1 MYRFKSKADGD
12 LLMMAPVGD
21 QILRII
27 GREPAPQGIIEVGA
41 IPGAI
46 AALEQAIAAA
56 AAADAER
63 KRARA
68 AGLEDDDES
77 TRGSV
82 AVGLGQRAWPLLEMM
97 RRSLAERA
105 DIVWGV

>member
-12 LLMMAPVGD
+12 LLLMAPIGD

-27 GREPAPQGIIEVGA
+27 GREPAPQGIIELAA
-41 IPGAI
+41 IPAAI
-46 AALEQAIAAA
+46 AALEQAIAI
-56 AAADAER
+56 ADAER

-68 AGLEDDDES
+68 AGGDDDDEAA
-77 TRGSV
+77 GGAA

>member
-12 LLMMAPVGD
+12 LIMMAPVGD
-21 QILRII
+21 QLLRII
-27 GREPAPQGIIEVGA
+27 GREPAARGIIEVA
-41 IPGAI
+41 ALPQAI

-56 AAADAER
+56 E
-63 KRARA
+63 RARGDA
-68 AGLEDDDES
+68 RQADDDDDEDA
-77 TRGSV
+77 GG
-82 AVGLGQRAWPLLEMM
+82 ANAIGLQQRAWPLLELM

>member
-12 LLMMAPVGD
+12 LIMMAPVGD
-21 QILRII
+21 QLLRII
-27 GREPAPQGIIEVGA
+27 GRDPAPKGIIEVA
-41 IPGAI
+41 ALPQAI

-56 AAADAER
+56 ELARVDARKAD
-63 KRARA
+63 
-68 AGLEDDDES
+68 DDDEE
-77 TRGSV
+77 GG
-82 AVGLGQRAWPLLEMM
+82 ANAIGLQQRAWPLLEMM

>member
-27 GREPAPQGIIEVGA
+27 GREPAPQGIIELARIPAA
-41 IPGAI
+41 IS
-46 AALEQAIAAA
+46 ALEQAIAQ
-56 AAADAER
+56 ADAER
-63 KRARA
+63 RQARDAGLDDERDA
-68 AGLEDDDES
+68 AG
-77 TRGSV
+77 GAV
-82 AVGLGQRAWPLLEMM
+82 AVGLGQRAWPMLEMM
-97 RRSLAERA
+97 RRSLAEHA

>member
-12 LLMMAPVGD
+12 LIMMAPVGD
-21 QILRII
+21 QLLRII
-27 GREPAPQGIIEVGA
+27 GREPAARGIIEVRA
-41 IPGAI
+41 LPQAI

-56 AAADAER
+56 E
-63 KRARA
+63 RARGA
-68 AGLEDDDES
+68 APQNDDDDEA
-77 TRGSV
+77 G
-82 AVGLGQRAWPLLEMM
+82 ANAIGLQQRAWPLLEMM

>member
-12 LLMMAPVGD
+12 LIMMAPVGD
-21 QILRII
+21 QLLKII
-27 GREPAPQGIIEVGA
+27 GREAGAKGIIEVA
-41 IPGAI
+41 ALTQAI

-56 AAADAER
+56 ELARVDAR
-63 KRARA
+63 KA
-68 AGLEDDDES
+68 DDDEE
-77 TRGSV
+77 GG
-82 AVGLGQRAWPLLEMM
+82 ANAIGLQQRAWPLLEMM

>member
-12 LLMMAPVGD
+12 LIMMAPVGD
-21 QILRII
+21 QLLRII
-27 GREPAPQGIIEVGA
+27 GREPAARGIIEVA
-41 IPGAI
+41 ALPQAI

-56 AAADAER
+56 ELARVDSRKAD
-63 KRARA
+63 
-68 AGLEDDDES
+68 DDDEDA
-77 TRGSV
+77 GG
-82 AVGLGQRAWPLLEMM
+82 ANAIGLQQRAWPLLEMM

>member
-12 LLMMAPVGD
+12 LIMMAPVGD

-27 GREPAPQGIIEVGA
+27 GREPAAQGIIEVTA
-41 IPGAI
+41 LPQAI

-56 AAADAER
+56 ELARADAR
-63 KRARA
+63 NA
-68 AGLEDDDES
+68 DDEDE
-77 TRGSV
+77 RG
-82 AVGLGQRAWPLLEMM
+82 ANAIGLPQRAWPLLEMM

>member
-27 GREPAPQGIIEVGA
+27 GREPAPQGIIELA
-41 IPGAI
+41 RIPAAI

-56 AAADAER
+56 DAER
-63 KRARA
+63 RASRDDQR
-68 AGLEDDDES
+68 DDD
-77 TRGSV
+77 RDGGAA
-82 AVGLGQRAWPLLEMM
+82 AVGLGQRAWPMLEMM
-97 RRSLAERA
+97 RRSLAEHA

>member
-12 LLMMAPVGD
+12 LIMMAPVGD
-21 QILRII
+21 QLLRII
-27 GREPAPQGIIEVGA
+27 GREPAPKGIIEVA
-41 IPGAI
+41 ALPQAI

-56 AAADAER
+56 ELARVDSRKAD
-63 KRARA
+63 
-68 AGLEDDDES
+68 DDDEA
-77 TRGSV
+77 GG
-82 AVGLGQRAWPLLEMM
+82 ANAIGLQQRAWPLLEMM